1 MDYWEKANH
10 SWSEDSKRVILTPT
24 QRRRNLFFYIQEIGY
39 FKAPIPY
46 YTERAHLPSYLIKFT
61 LSGEGSLT
69 YNDNQQQL
77 KAGDLFFID
86 CQEYQRY
93 QTISEEPWEMD
104 WIHLNGQNVQ
114 SFYQE
119 FTKDGHNT
127 FHSTGDPS
135 ENKIHHLITELIHM
149 QQGTNARTDFQSSV
163 AIHELLN
170 ELILQ
175 KYQLDFE
182 EEDIPAYVYKLKQY
196 LDEHFKETITLDQ
209 LEQQFLLNKYQ
220 LSKDFSKFIGS
231 PPIDYLISKKLSYAK
246 DLLRYTEFTV
256 RMISEEIGIEN
267 FAYFSRLFKAK
278 TGLSPRDFRKFS

>member
-1 MDYWEKANH
+1 MVGRLKKSDLDAYTKKQEF
-10 SWSEDSKRVILTPT
+10 I
-24 QRRRNLFFYIQEIGY
+24 FYIQEIGY

-61 LSGEGSLT
+61 LSGKGSLT

-135 ENKIHHLITELIHM
+135 ENKIHH
-149 QQGTNARTDFQSSV
+149 
-163 AIHELLN
+163 
-170 ELILQ
+170 
-175 KYQLDFE
+175 
-182 EEDIPAYVYKLKQY
+182 
-196 LDEHFKETITLDQ
+196 
-209 LEQQFLLNKYQ
+209 
-220 LSKDFSKFIGS
+220 
-231 PPIDYLISKKLSYAK
+231 
-246 DLLRYTEFTV
+246 
-256 RMISEEIGIEN
+256 
-267 FAYFSRLFKAK
+267 
-278 TGLSPRDFRKFS
+278 